1 MATAATLPWPAAD
14 RRVAGS
20 GQSGRALLGC
30 SRLALP
36 TQVVT
41 SAEREQHDPGGERT
55 APSTG
60 DDTGDQTAA
69 ARAAER
75 FRIFERI
82 ALERLRAG
90 ADVTRPAQLLPLP
103 MRVTTLVAAAISLA
117 GLLWACLAEVPVQ
130 VNGTAVIVPESLPS
144 GLNAPVSGILHFQV
158 GGRSGASLP
167 ETKRRI
173 NRDLSRYWTQQAIRL
188 TTDTPDVSSIERL
201 VHMAL
206 QPQSGIPLILEGVG
220 QAQLTYDQ
228 PQATSGRDDR
238 MDHFSFGTIL
248 ASLESPTAHVR
259 LNSALLVSLRAER
272 LEREAIQQ
280 GKRRASQ
287 YNAMVQLQGGQRQ
300 QIAAELRTRLSLQDR
315 YRVLVAQGAL
325 SEIAMLDEKTR
336 LNALRAQLLTSHR
349 EEMSTRLLGEDQ
361 LNASE
366 KAALASNSIRN
377 SLEDALIAYLSDT
390 RLFIPEPGAYILAV
404 NFENGSRVNKGDEVV
419 SYTTEPPR
427 LPRVVPLFLTAAS
440 AQQVDEGMKVLITP
454 RGISRA
460 QYGGIPGVV
469 TNVVQLPL
477 PPDGVLG
484 AVGSRSLATRI
495 QSTIPSP
502 YLVRVRLEQAQPHYC
517 RQALSRRCYRWS
529 SGRLPPHPVRLA
541 TLADAQITTLHRRP
555 VEFVLPALRRGLGLV
570 VDNR

>member
-1 MATAATLPWPAAD
+1 
-14 RRVAGS
+14 
-20 GQSGRALLGC
+20 
-30 SRLALP
+30 
-36 TQVVT
+36 
-41 SAEREQHDPGGERT
+41 
-55 APSTG
+55 
-60 DDTGDQTAA
+60 
-69 ARAAER
+69 
-75 FRIFERI
+75 
-82 ALERLRAG
+82 
-90 ADVTRPAQLLPLP
+90 
-103 MRVTTLVAAAISLA
+103 
-117 GLLWACLAEVPVQ
+117 
-130 VNGTAVIVPESLPS
+130 
-144 GLNAPVSGILHFQV
+144 
-158 GGRSGASLP
+158 
-167 ETKRRI
+167 
-173 NRDLSRYWTQQAIRL
+173 
-188 TTDTPDVSSIERL
+188 
-201 VHMAL
+201 
-206 QPQSGIPLILEGVG
+206 
-220 QAQLTYDQ
+220 
-228 PQATSGRDDR
+228 
-238 MDHFSFGTIL
+238 
-248 ASLESPTAHVR
+248 
-259 LNSALLVSLRAER
+259 
-272 LEREAIQQ
+272 
-280 GKRRASQ
+280 
-287 YNAMVQLQGGQRQ
+287 MVQLQGGQRQ